1 MEATKQAELV
11 ADLQT
16 QGYID
21 IGEIERWF
29 GINEEYAK
37 KTMID
42 LIRKNN
48 LKGTFTNKGDKYYV
62 EAGINQKIIQ
72 LIKSKGK
79 TAHKELA
86 QQFDIHEGNI
96 KKYIMNLLKNNLIAA
111 YFGDNGN
118 ITYSAEFLES
128 EIENYCLA
136 NGSFLIS
143 TLANQLKITPELT
156 RKTLFGLIQKGQ
168 IRGIFTQN
176 YEFVTEEALGE
187 KIKIIVRAY
196 RTITLNE
203 FARKLAIT
211 EQRVE
216 ESLASLI
223 SRGVLNGFINVNK
236 KEFVADGNQP
246 VATVPEVSEMKPPYS
261 SKPKAG
267 APASSSPQPEG
278 QVEVVRQY
286 DFVGGQ
292 LHFKV
297 VVKNNSNMAITAIK
311 VILDV
316 PSSDRRARDMIII
329 PVIDPGNT
337 HGVDFYL
344 EPAECGISTIG
355 GNVLYK
361 DALGHNNTINIQP
374 KDVQIKCPLV
384 IKSLDTIEDCQKAIQ
399 SLPSD
404 ARAFLIADL
413 PPQMAY
419 SAAYRAI
426 SQFDTRNVESL
437 EDDKNGYEAEAWF
450 SSEAK
455 VTGGR
460 VITRIYINGTNSTL
474 EIRVWCNYAGQLTGF
489 SGKNHRT
496 SLCRNQFDAQD

>member
-1 MEATKQAELV
+1 M
-11 ADLQT
+11 
-16 QGYID
+16 
-21 IGEIERWF
+21 
-29 GINEEYAK
+29 
-37 KTMID
+37 
-42 LIRKNN
+42 
-48 LKGTFTNKGDKYYV
+48 
-62 EAGINQKIIQ
+62 
-72 LIKSKGK
+72 
-79 TAHKELA
+79 
-86 QQFDIHEGNI
+86 
-96 KKYIMNLLKNNLIAA
+96 
-111 YFGDNGN
+111 
-118 ITYSAEFLES
+118 
-128 EIENYCLA
+128 
-136 NGSFLIS
+136 
-143 TLANQLKITPELT
+143 
-156 RKTLFGLIQKGQ
+156 
-168 IRGIFTQN
+168 
-176 YEFVTEEALGE
+176 
-187 KIKIIVRAY
+187 
-196 RTITLNE
+196 
-203 FARKLAIT
+203 
-211 EQRVE
+211 
-216 ESLASLI
+216 
-223 SRGVLNGFINVNK
+223 NK

-316 PSSDRRARDMIII
+316 PSSYRRARDMIII

-426 SQFDTRNVESL
+426 SQFDTRNVASL

-474 EIRVWCNYAGQLTGF
+474 EIRVWCNYAGHSRVSWQK
-489 SGKNHRT
+489 S
-496 SLCRNQFDAQD
+496 

>member
-1 MEATKQAELV
+1 MGSLNVGCYAMRGLKVEKGKEYCIKCLLDTLKMNTETSYSILQAQFGLNPSEIEQALQNLLKNKLIEGQLNTTNKLFINLEATKQAQLV

-21 IGEIERWF
+21 IGEIERRF

-176 YEFVTEEALGE
+176 YEFV
-187 KIKIIVRAY
+187 
-196 RTITLNE
+196 
-203 FARKLAIT
+203 
-211 EQRVE
+211 
-216 ESLASLI
+216 S
-223 SRGVLNGFINVNK
+223 
-236 KEFVADGNQP
+236 
-246 VATVPEVSEMKPPYS
+246 
-261 SKPKAG
+261 
-267 APASSSPQPEG
+267 
-278 QVEVVRQY
+278 
-286 DFVGGQ
+286 
-292 LHFKV
+292 
-297 VVKNNSNMAITAIK
+297 
-311 VILDV
+311 
-316 PSSDRRARDMIII
+316 
-329 PVIDPGNT
+329 
-337 HGVDFYL
+337 
-344 EPAECGISTIG
+344 
-355 GNVLYK
+355 
-361 DALGHNNTINIQP
+361 
-374 KDVQIKCPLV
+374 
-384 IKSLDTIEDCQKAIQ
+384 
-399 SLPSD
+399 
-404 ARAFLIADL
+404 
-413 PPQMAY
+413 
-419 SAAYRAI
+419 
-426 SQFDTRNVESL
+426 
-437 EDDKNGYEAEAWF
+437 
-450 SSEAK
+450 
-455 VTGGR
+455 
-460 VITRIYINGTNSTL
+460 
-474 EIRVWCNYAGQLTGF
+474 
-489 SGKNHRT
+489 
-496 SLCRNQFDAQD
+496 